1 MNSPQRWLV
10 SGPNSS
16 HICLV
21 LADVSFSSIVL
32 WVICLLLAVGVAWSR
47 YDKKKTRDKF
57 IRELIAMDPERR
69 EKVLSRLRPEIAM
82 DLRQQLMERYR
93 ISSIQSG
100 R

>member
-1 MNSPQRWLV
+1 MAAM
-10 SGPNSS
+10 
-16 HICLV
+16 
-21 LADVSFSSIVL
+21 LAEISLTTIII
-32 WVICLLLAVGVAWSR
+32 WAICLLLAAGVGWTR

-57 IRELIAMDPERR
+57 LRELVAMDPVRR

-82 DLRQQLMERYR
+82 DLRQQLMERFR